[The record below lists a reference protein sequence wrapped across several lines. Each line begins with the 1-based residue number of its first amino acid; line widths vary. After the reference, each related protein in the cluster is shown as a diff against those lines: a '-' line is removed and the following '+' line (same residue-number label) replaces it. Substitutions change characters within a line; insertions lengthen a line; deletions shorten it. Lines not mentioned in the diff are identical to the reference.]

1 LAVFLLFN
9 ALFGASA
16 LLGRD
21 AAPRMSRLGR
31 LSGAAGRAVV
41 GTLGSA
47 FDRIEALLPQR
58 PSQRRGGN
66 LALAIVALAV
76 LAVLIVPALFLV

>member
-1 LAVFLLFN
+1 
-9 ALFGASA
+9 
-16 LLGRD
+16 
-21 AAPRMSRLGR
+21 
-31 LSGAAGRAVV
+31 AGRAVV

-76 LAVLIVPALFLV
+76 LAVLIVPALFLVPISFTGGSFMEWPPRNFSLRWYEMVLT